1 MTNEGG
7 NRPAHLLPRSEEKG
21 LASAGALHKF
31 SHLVLVIFFFFFS
44 GAIFSLLWNCNI
56 LYLASKFL
64 AQK

>member
-31 SHLVLVIFFFFFS
+31 SHLVLVIFFFFFRS
-44 GAIFSLLWNCNI
+44 DFFFAVEL
-56 LYLASKFL
+56 
-64 AQK
+64 